1 MAESD
6 VQNDTSEPEIPGEFL
21 KITKDFLTDMLTTFP
36 EYKDNLEPVL
46 NDINNDNIASENVKN
61 LFTYCREFYPS
72 RFFDL
77 LYQNEEIF
85 VKEDIDTHFLPGI
98 NFDEVWEQD
107 ITDKTK
113 IIIWKYLQLVCFAVI
128 NNQSDCET
136 FGETASLFEAINEEE
151 LKSKLSETMEQMAGI
166 FDMSGNAFENMPEAS
181 DASGINQEDLP
192 NPEDLHNHISG
203 LLDGKLGRLA
213 AEITE
218 ETMKEFE
225 DIEGVDNINDVF
237 KVLFK
242 DPGRLMKMIKKVG
255 GNLDAK
261 LKSGE
266 IKESELME
274 EASELM
280 NKLKT
285 MPGMKNMHK
294 MMAEMGL
301 PMGGKNAKVNL
312 GAFQG
317 QMKRNIGKAKTKE
330 RLRQKLEARRA
341 ARAATST
348 GSNMTQ
354 AQQIELLQKQLAE
367 ARAKNTEVGASTG
380 GNSKKKRRRKR
391 KKKNKEAANNK
402 K

>member
-1 MAESD
+1 MAEKNEN
-6 VQNDTSEPEIPGEFL
+6 QNETSMEIPGEFL
-21 KITKDFLTDMLTTFP
+21 KITKDFYTDMLSTFP
-36 EYKDNLEPVL
+36 EYKKNIEPVL
-46 NDINNDNIASENVKN
+46 NDINGDNITSENVKS
-61 LFTYCREFYPS
+61 LFKYCKEFYPA

-77 LYQNEEIF
+77 LYQNGEIF
-85 VKEDIDTHFLPGI
+85 VTEDIDIHFIPGV

-107 ITDKTK
+107 ITDKTRL
-113 IIIWKYLQLVCFAVI
+113 IIWKYLQLICFAVI
-128 NNQSDCET
+128 NNQSDCDT
-136 FGETASLFEAINEEE
+136 FGDTASLFEAINEDE
-151 LKSKLSETMEQMAGI
+151 LKSKLTETMEQMAGI
-166 FDMSGNAFENMPEAS
+166 FDMSGNLFSNMPS
-181 DASGINQEDLP
+181 PVDPSGMNAEDLP

-218 ETMKEFE
+218 ETMKDFE
-225 DIEGVDNINDVF
+225 DIEGVDSINDVF

-280 NKLKT
+280 EKLQS
-285 MPGMKNMHK
+285 MPGMKNMQK

-301 PMGGKNAKVNL
+301 PTGGKNSKVNM

-317 QMKRNIGKAKTKE
+317 QMKHNIGKAKTKE
-330 RLRQKLEARRA
+330 RLRRKLEERRA
-341 ARAATST
+341 HREASSMSATLSQ
-348 GSNMTQ
+348 GD
-354 AQQIELLQKQLAE
+354 QIKLLRKQLAE
-367 ARAKNTEVGASTG
+367 AKSQNENPKKNK
-380 GNSKKKRRRKR
+380 KKKRRKKR
-391 KKKNKEAANNK
+391 KKGGDNK

>member
-1 MAESD
+1 MAEKNEN
-6 VQNDTSEPEIPGEFL
+6 QNETSMEIPGEFL
-21 KITKDFLTDMLTTFP
+21 KITKDFYTDMLSTFP
-36 EYKDNLEPVL
+36 EYKKNIEPVL
-46 NDINNDNIASENVKN
+46 NDINGDNITSENVKS
-61 LFTYCREFYPS
+61 LFKYCKEFYPA

-77 LYQNEEIF
+77 LYQNGEIF
-85 VKEDIDTHFLPGI
+85 VTEDIDTHFIPGV

-107 ITDKTK
+107 ITDKTRL
-113 IIIWKYLQLVCFAVI
+113 IIWKYLQLICFAVI
-128 NNQSDCET
+128 NNQSDCDT
-136 FGETASLFEAINEEE
+136 FGDTASLFEAINEDE
-151 LKSKLSETMEQMAGI
+151 LKSKLTETMEQMAGI
-166 FDMSGNAFENMPEAS
+166 FDMSGNLFSNMPS
-181 DASGINQEDLP
+181 PVDPSGMNAEDLP

-218 ETMKEFE
+218 ETMKDFE
-225 DIEGVDNINDVF
+225 DIEGVDSINDVF

-280 NKLKT
+280 EKLQS
-285 MPGMKNMHK
+285 MPGMKNMQK

-301 PMGGKNAKVNL
+301 PTGGKNSKVNM

-317 QMKRNIGKAKTKE
+317 QMKHNIGKAKTKE
-330 RLRQKLEARRA
+330 RLRRKLEERRA
-341 ARAATST
+341 HREASSMSATLSQ
-348 GSNMTQ
+348 GD
-354 AQQIELLQKQLAE
+354 QIKLLRKQLAE
-367 ARAKNTEVGASTG
+367 AKSQNENPKKNK
-380 GNSKKKRRRKR
+380 KKKRRKKR
-391 KKKNKEAANNK
+391 KKGGDNK

>member
-1 MAESD
+1 MAEKNEN
-6 VQNDTSEPEIPGEFL
+6 QNETSMEIPGEFL
-21 KITKDFLTDMLTTFP
+21 KITKDFYTDMLSTFP
-36 EYKDNLEPVL
+36 EYKKNIEPVL
-46 NDINNDNIASENVKN
+46 NDINGDNITSENVKS
-61 LFTYCREFYPS
+61 LFKYCKEFYPA

-77 LYQNEEIF
+77 LYQNGEIF
-85 VKEDIDTHFLPGI
+85 VTEDIDTHFIPGV

-107 ITDKTK
+107 ITDKTRL
-113 IIIWKYLQLVCFAVI
+113 IIWKYLQLICFAVI

-136 FGETASLFEAINEEE
+136 FGDTASLFEAINEDE
-151 LKSKLSETMEQMAGI
+151 LKSKLTETMEQMAGI
-166 FDMSGNAFENMPEAS
+166 FDMSGNLFSNMPS
-181 DASGINQEDLP
+181 PVDPSGMNAEDLP

-218 ETMKEFE
+218 ETMKDFE
-225 DIEGVDNINDVF
+225 DIEGVDSINDVF

-280 NKLKT
+280 EKLQS
-285 MPGMKNMHK
+285 MPGMKNMQK

-301 PMGGKNAKVNL
+301 PTGGKNSKVNM

-317 QMKRNIGKAKTKE
+317 QMKHNIGKAKTKE
-330 RLRQKLEARRA
+330 RLRRKLEERRA
-341 ARAATST
+341 HREASSMSATLSQ
-348 GSNMTQ
+348 GD
-354 AQQIELLQKQLAE
+354 QIKLLRKQLAE
-367 ARAKNTEVGASTG
+367 AKSQNENPKKNK
-380 GNSKKKRRRKR
+380 KKKRRKKR
-391 KKKNKEAANNK
+391 KKGGDNK